1 MTKVPVSASAVFQRA
16 KRHIA
21 ADGELLKTARDGS
34 ATQSL
39 GPFYTVNKTT
49 NMVER
54 SQMTF
59 TDLCKMVLKPHEVL
73 AD

>member
-16 KRHIA
+16 KRQFA
-21 ADGELLKTARDGS
+21 ADGELLKTAREGS

-39 GPFYTVNKTT
+39 GPFYTVTKGKN
-49 NMVER
+49 VVDR
-54 SQMTF
+54 SGMGF
-59 TDLCKMVLKPHEVL
+59 TDLCEMVLKPHEVL